1 METRANFALI
11 GASAIAVV
19 FFAFVFVYRVL
30 VPSQTAQLKVYE
42 LVVRGSVSGILKG
55 SAVQFNGLKV
65 GEVTNLAISDEDPSR
80 VDVFISIDKKIPV
93 KANTR
98 ARLEQ
103 TSLTGVPVVS
113 LAGGTPGAPD
123 LEIKEGQRF
132 PRIVAERSEYQNLLE
147 NIQRLTT
154 KASDVFE
161 KLDNLLDPTTVSA
174 IKESVKNIGKLTE
187 TLADKGASIGGVI
200 RDSSEFLHSLKPVV
214 VRLDKLLGAGEQ
226 SLKTLDPALKALDPK
241 KLKSITGDMAGAT
254 ANLKSF
260 SATGL
265 RQYEQ
270 LAADARRAVDT
281 LDRALRSL
289 ERDPSQVIFGP
300 SQATPEHQGQ

>member
-42 LVVRGSVSGILKG
+42 LVVHGSVSGILKG

-113 LAGGTPGAPD
+113 LAGGTPGAP
-123 LEIKEGQRF
+123 IS
-132 PRIVAERSEYQNLLE
+132 RS
-147 NIQRLTT
+147 R
-154 KASDVFE
+154 KASAFRASS
-161 KLDNLLDPTTVSA
+161 PSA
-174 IKESVKNIGKLTE
+174 RNTRTSW
-187 TLADKGASIGGVI
+187 
-200 RDSSEFLHSLKPVV
+200 
-214 VRLDKLLGAGEQ
+214 
-226 SLKTLDPALKALDPK
+226 KT
-241 KLKSITGDMAGAT
+241 
-254 ANLKSF
+254 F
-260 SATGL
+260 SA
-265 RQYEQ
+265 
-270 LAADARRAVDT
+270 
-281 LDRALRSL
+281 
-289 ERDPSQVIFGP
+289 
-300 SQATPEHQGQ
+300 